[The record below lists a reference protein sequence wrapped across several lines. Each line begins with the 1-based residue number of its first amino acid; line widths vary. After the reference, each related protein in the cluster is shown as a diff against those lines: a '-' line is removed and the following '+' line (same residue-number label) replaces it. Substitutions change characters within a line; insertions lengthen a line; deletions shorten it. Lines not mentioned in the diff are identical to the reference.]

1 MHFLKI
7 ISNKRFTIISILLL
21 LYIFIN
27 LIEGER
33 GLISY
38 YEKQR
43 IKNQLLN
50 EKKIHLV
57 LLDSVKKK
65 NYLLTENIDL
75 DYLETLYRKK
85 FMVGKSSEK
94 IYKSN

>member
-85 FMVGKSSEK
+85 FMVGKLKEK
-94 IYKSN
+94 VFTK